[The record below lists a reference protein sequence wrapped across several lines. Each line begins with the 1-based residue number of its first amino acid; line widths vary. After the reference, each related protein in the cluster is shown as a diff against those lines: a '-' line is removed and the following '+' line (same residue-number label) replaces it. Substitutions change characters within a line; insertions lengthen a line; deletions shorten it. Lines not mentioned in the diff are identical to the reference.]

1 MLIIERFEGETA
13 VIENDDEHIEIS
25 RKLLPQDAGEGDV
38 IVKCGDGY
46 SVDREQ
52 TAKRRER
59 ILKLQNSLWS

>member
-13 VIENDDEHIEIS
+13 VIENDEHIEIN
-25 RKLLPQDAGEGDV
+25 RKLLPQDASEGDV